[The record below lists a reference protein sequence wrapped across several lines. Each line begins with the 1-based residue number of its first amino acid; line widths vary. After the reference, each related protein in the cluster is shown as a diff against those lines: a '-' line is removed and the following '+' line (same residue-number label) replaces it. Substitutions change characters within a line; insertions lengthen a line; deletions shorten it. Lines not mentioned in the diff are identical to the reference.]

1 MSRSKKSQLNNTAG
15 EGAGPRNS
23 RIAFREHIRELRGRL
38 TWVAV
43 WFIVVTAAIFP
54 FYLDIIKL
62 LMYPLGNEKLYYLT
76 PMGGIGFAVKVC
88 MYVGMIVALPVL
100 IYQLY
105 RFVSPVMRR
114 HSAKQ
119 AAVYM
124 LLSALLAAAGVCFAY
139 FVSLPSAL
147 KFLTGF
153 NIGDISAM
161 LTVDAYLSFIITYIL
176 ANAIMFQIPLMMV
189 VVDKITPTPPS
200 TWNKFQRH
208 MIVAAFIVAMLISPS
223 PELTTQAMIAAP
235 IIAMYQFGI
244 GLVWFRHRSRRAN
257 KRRPATVASD
267 ASHLKV
273 RNEVKV
279 LTQNASLEK
288 PTPTPTPMAS
298 VKSSLVKNKPGMVDV
313 AIRYTPRTRQVQL
326 PVAVPARPKPQQART
341 LAQQAVRSSGAPVQ
355 ARTVPRATMDGVFR
369 ARAVE

>member
-1 MSRSKKSQLNNTAG
+1 MAGVGAASRNT
-15 EGAGPRNS
+15 RL
-23 RIAFREHIRELRGRL
+23 AFREHVRELRGRL

-100 IYQLY
+100 VYQLY
-105 RFVSPVMRR
+105 RFVAPVMRR

-119 AAVYM
+119 AAIYM

-176 ANAIMFQIPLMMV
+176 ANAIMFQIPLLMV

-244 GLVWFRHRSRRAN
+244 GLVWFRHRSKRAN
-257 KRRPATVASD
+257 EKQLPMAAPD
-267 ASHLKV
+267 ASPLEV
-273 RNEVKV
+273 RNEGEV
-279 LTQNASLEK
+279 LAQSTPEAK
-288 PTPTPTPMAS
+288 PIAAPAVS

-313 AIRYTPRTRQVQL
+313 AIRYTPRIRQVQL
-326 PVAVPARPKPQQART
+326 PVAVPARPKLQQART
-341 LAQQAVRSSGAPVQ
+341 LAQQAARSSVVS
-355 ARTVPRATMDGVFR
+355 ARVRHSPRATMDGVFR
-369 ARAVE
+369 ARVVE